1 MSTKLSSS
9 ENFSVVASREQ
20 ICSELQGEVVILD
33 IKSGAYYGLNQV
45 GASIWNFIQSPKTVK
60 EIQETI
66 LAEYDVDAEV
76 CKRDI
81 SALLEDLAAKELIEI
96 KNEASA

>member
-1 MSTKLSSS
+1 MPPKLSSL
-9 ENFSVVASREQ
+9 ENISVVASKEQ

-45 GASIWNFIQSPKTVK
+45 GASIWNFIQTPKTVK
-60 EIQETI
+60 EIQDNI
-66 LAEYDVDAEV
+66 LAEYEVDTEV